1 MNTNLFIT
9 CLVAIASQAQAV
21 TQTYSLVMGYSL
33 DTKIH
38 AVARNRSSTRC

>member
-9 CLVAIASQAQAV
+9 CLVTSQAQTLNIFAGDG
-21 TQTYSLVMGYSL
+21 LYSL

-38 AVARNRSSTRC
+38 AVARNRSSTQC